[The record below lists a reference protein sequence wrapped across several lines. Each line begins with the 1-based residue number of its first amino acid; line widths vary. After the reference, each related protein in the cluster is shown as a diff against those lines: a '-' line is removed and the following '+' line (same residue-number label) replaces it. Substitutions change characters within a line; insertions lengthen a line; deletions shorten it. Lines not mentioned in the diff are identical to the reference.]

1 MINRTTKICWF
12 FFVFFFQI
20 SYQWVFPV
28 QFVLWEQVTG
38 NAMLLPS
45 DRTTMGESLYVQC
58 IKHIS
63 NTNSLVCHSVI
74 HWWILINRN
83 IQFKKKLFY
92 YLKTWVTFILG
103 LKKMNTL
110 NTDPE
115 YHGKNQ
121 TIPHFALSLKG
132 SISHIYT
139 YKISLINLTCYMY
152 NYMN

>member
-1 MINRTTKICWF
+1 MLVF
-12 FFVFFFQI
+12 FCFFFQI

-83 IQFKKKLFY
+83 IQFKKKIVLLFEDMGDFY
-92 YLKTWVTFILG
+92 SRIKKNEYLEYRPRIPRQEPNYSTFCFIL
-103 LKKMNTL
+103 
-110 NTDPE
+110 
-115 YHGKNQ
+115 
-121 TIPHFALSLKG
+121 KG
-132 SISHIYT
+132 FYQSYL
-139 YKISLINLTCYMY
+139 YL
-152 NYMN
+152 